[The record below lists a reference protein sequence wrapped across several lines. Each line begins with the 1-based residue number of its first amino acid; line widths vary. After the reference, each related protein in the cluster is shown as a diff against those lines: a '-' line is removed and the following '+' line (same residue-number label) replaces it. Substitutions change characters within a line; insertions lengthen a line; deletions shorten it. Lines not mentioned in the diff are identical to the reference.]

1 MKRYL
6 KISVFAVLILALAI
20 SFSVAGCK
28 TGATTA
34 KGTTAKTMKASD
46 VTIGY
51 SVWTMEFTFFQNLE
65 KGVKDACKAFGFKYT
80 MIDQKSDA
88 TQMVQDLNT
97 LVNQKVSGIV
107 VTPVDPGAMAPAVQ
121 KARDAGIP
129 VVCADIGKSGPVN
142 ALIISNNFQGGQLAA
157 EYLAKLFPDKKTV
170 FGLANLKPQWT
181 YARQRGE
188 GFKAKCDELG
198 YTVKSE
204 IIVQNPSAEGGYDT
218 MQQIMSAAPE
228 TKGVFVTSGREATGA
243 ANYVKSQNLD
253 VKVVGYNGDPEEF
266 NAIKDGIEAATI
278 LQQPYVIGYK
288 AVETLK
294 EILVD
299 GKSYENVEIP
309 AEVKLVTPENLNQIA
324 DEILKT
330 TGNSAFGTP
339 TTTTK

>member
-1 MKRYL
+1 MKRYM
-6 KISVFAVLILALAI
+6 KIVLYAALAI
-20 SFSVAGCK
+20 ALIITFTIAGCK
-28 TGATTA
+28 TGAEGATT
-34 KGTTAKTMKASD
+34 KKLLKPEE
-46 VTIGY
+46 VTIGF
-51 SVWTMEFTFFQNLE
+51 SLWTMEFTFFQNVE
-65 KGVKDACKAFGFKYT
+65 KGVKDACEDFGFKYT
-80 MIDQKSDA
+80 MLDQKSDA
-88 TQMVQDLNT
+88 TQMVQDMNT

-107 VTPVDPGAMAPAVQ
+107 STPVDPGAMGPAVQ

-157 EYLAKLFPDKKTV
+157 EFLSKLITDKAIP
-170 FGLANLKPQWT
+170 FGLGNLKPQWT

-198 YTVKSE
+198 YTIKSE

-218 MQQIMSAAPE
+218 MQQILSAAPDIA
-228 TKGVFVTSGREATGA
+228 GAFFTSGREAVGA
-243 ANYVKSQNLD
+243 ANYVKSQNMD
-253 VKVVGYNGDPEEF
+253 IKVVGYNGDPEEF
-266 NAIKDGIEAATI
+266 NAIKDGILAATV

-309 AEVKLVTPENLNQIA
+309 AEVKLVTPENLDQIA
-324 DEILKT
+324 KEILDS
-330 TGNSAFGTP
+330 TGNSAFGT
-339 TTTTK
+339 

>member
-1 MKRYL
+1 MKRYM
-6 KISVFAVLILALAI
+6 KIVLYAALAI
-20 SFSVAGCK
+20 ALIITFTIAGCK
-28 TGATTA
+28 TGTEGATT
-34 KGTTAKTMKASD
+34 KKLLKPEE
-46 VTIGY
+46 VTIGF
-51 SVWTMEFTFFQNLE
+51 SLWTMEFTFFQNVE
-65 KGVKDACKAFGFKYT
+65 KGVRDAAKAFGFKYVLL
-80 MIDQKSDA
+80 DQKSDA

-107 VTPVDPGAMAPAVQ
+107 STPVDPGSMGPAVQ

-157 EYLAKLFPDKKTV
+157 EFLAKLITDKTKP
-170 FGLANLKPQWT
+170 FGLGNLKPQWT

-188 GFKAKCDELG
+188 GFKAKLDELG
-198 YTVKSE
+198 YIIKSE

-218 MQQIMSAAPE
+218 MQQILSAAPDIA
-228 TKGVFVTSGREATGA
+228 GAFFTSGREAVGA
-243 ANYVKSQNLD
+243 ANFVKSQNLD
-253 VKVVGYNGDPEEF
+253 IKVVGYNGDPEEF
-266 NAIKDGIEAATI
+266 NAIKDGILAATV

-309 AEVKLVTPENLNQIA
+309 AEVKLVTPENLEQIA
-324 DEILKT
+324 KEIMDS
-330 TGNSAFGTP
+330 TGNSAFGE
-339 TTTTK
+339 

>member
-6 KISVFAVLILALAI
+6 KISIFAVLMLALVI

-28 TGATTA
+28 TGGTA
-34 KGTTAKTMKASD
+34 AAGGKTVKTMKASD

-65 KGVKDACKAFGFKYT
+65 KGVKDACKNFGFKYT
-80 MIDQKSDA
+80 MLDEKSDA
-88 TQMVQDLNT
+88 TQMVQDINT

-142 ALIISNNFQGGQLAA
+142 ALIISNNYQGGQLAA
-157 EYLAKLFPDKKTV
+157 EYLAKLFPDKKTA
-170 FGLANLKPQWT
+170 FGLGNLKPQWT

-188 GFKAKCDELG
+188 GFKAKLDELG
-198 YTVKSE
+198 YVPVKSE

-218 MQQIMSAAPE
+218 MQQIMSAAPDI
-228 TKGVFVTSGREATGA
+228 KGVFFTSGREATGA

-309 AEVKLVTPENLNQIA
+309 AEVKLVTPENLQQIA

-339 TTTTK
+339 TTK